1 MSRRYFQTLPDDLA
15 ALVDARRGML
25 SIQQFTTM
33 AILAMCQELPLAA
46 RVQAIE
52 RQLSAAP
59 VQPPPPPKA
68 DGMLSFD

>member
-1 MSRRYFQTLPDDLA
+1 MSRRYFQTLPDDIA

-33 AILAMCQELPLAA
+33 AILAMCQDLPLAQ
-46 RVQAIE
+46 RVEAIE
-52 RQLSAAP
+52 RQLRVAP
-59 VQPPPPPKA
+59 AQPPPPKA